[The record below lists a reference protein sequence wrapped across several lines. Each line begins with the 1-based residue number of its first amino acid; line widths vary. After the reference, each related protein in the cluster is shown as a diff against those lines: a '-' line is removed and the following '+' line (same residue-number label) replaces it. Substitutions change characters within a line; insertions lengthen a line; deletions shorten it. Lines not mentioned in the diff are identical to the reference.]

1 MASNNQLWKRVRSA
15 ASEVSPA
22 GCMTATVLGSGSFVP
37 DTVVNNCQLVSSR
50 QLDTTPEWIASKTGI
65 LERRFATPDVMASD
79 LATEAALRALEAA
92 GMPPGDVDLFIV
104 ATSTPDY
111 TMPATACLVQE
122 QLGAEGGMAFD
133 ISNACAG
140 FVTALDIAARCLQ
153 SNTETAVVIGVDIG
167 SRLVDQNDRT
177 TSVFFGDGAG
187 AVVLSSEG
195 SGRVLASRVQS
206 RGDSESLNVPVGG
219 TMTMNG
225 KAIWNFATD
234 VLPSSVR
241 YLCEKGQ
248 VPVDEIKLLV
258 PHQANEN
265 IIRCGAAEVGI
276 PMDRVAVNIDRYGN
290 TIGASIPIALD
301 EALRAGRA
309 TSGDHVMLVG
319 FGAGLSWG
327 GNLLRL

>member
-1 MASNNQLWKRVRSA
+1 MVLRNELWSRVRNATRDPSCG
-15 ASEVSPA
+15 P
-22 GCMTATVLGSGSFVP
+22 MTATILGAGSFAP
-37 DTVVNNCQLVSSR
+37 ENVVDNSSLVASMQLE
-50 QLDTTPEWIASKTGI
+50 TTPDWIASKTGI
-65 LERRFATPDVMASD
+65 LERRFADDGVKASD

-92 GMPPGDVDLFIV
+92 KISPDDVDLFIV

-111 TMPATACLVQE
+111 TMPATACLVQGN
-122 QLGAEGGMAFD
+122 LGAEGGMAFD
-133 ISNACAG
+133 VSNACAG
-140 FVTALDIAARCLQ
+140 FVTAMDIAARMLQ
-153 SNTETAVVIGVDIG
+153 TNTETAVVIGVDIG
-167 SRLVDQNDRT
+167 SRLVDPQDRT

-225 KAIWNFATD
+225 KAIWDFATR
-234 VLPSSVR
+234 VLPETVR
-241 YLCEKGQ
+241 YLCEKAR
-248 VPVDEIKLLV
+248 VPIDEIKLLV

-265 IIRCGAAEVGI
+265 IIRCGATEVGI
-276 PMDRVAVNIDRYGN
+276 SMDRVALNIDRYGN

-301 EALRAGRA
+301 EALRQGRA
-309 TSGDHVMLVG
+309 RPGDHVMLVG

-327 GNLLRL
+327 GNLLQL

>member
-1 MASNNQLWKRVRSA
+1 
-15 ASEVSPA
+15 
-22 GCMTATVLGSGSFVP
+22 MTATILGTGSFAP
-37 DTVVNNCQLVSSR
+37 ERVVDNFSLVASR
-50 QLDTTPEWIASKTGI
+50 QLETTPDWIASKTGI
-65 LERRFATPDVMASD
+65 LERRFADDGVKASD

-92 GMPPGDVDLFIV
+92 KISPDDVDLFIV

-111 TMPATACLVQE
+111 TMPATACLVQGN
-122 QLGAEGGMAFD
+122 LGAEGGMAFD
-133 ISNACAG
+133 VSNACAG
-140 FVTALDIAARCLQ
+140 FVTAMDIAARMLQ
-153 SNTETAVVIGVDIG
+153 TNTETAVVIGVDIG
-167 SRLVDQNDRT
+167 SRLVDPQDRT

-225 KAIWNFATD
+225 KAIWDFATR
-234 VLPSSVR
+234 VLPETVR
-241 YLCEKGQ
+241 YLCEKAR

-265 IIRCGAAEVGI
+265 IIRCGATEVGI
-276 PMDRVAVNIDRYGN
+276 SMDRVALNIDRYGN

-301 EALRAGRA
+301 EALRQGRA
-309 TSGDHVMLVG
+309 RPGDHVMLVG

-327 GNLLRL
+327 GNLLQL

>member
-1 MASNNQLWKRVRSA
+1 MVLRNELWSRVRNATRDPSCG
-15 ASEVSPA
+15 P
-22 GCMTATVLGSGSFVP
+22 MTATILGTGSFAP
-37 DTVVNNCQLVSSR
+37 ERVVDNFSLVASR
-50 QLDTTPEWIASKTGI
+50 QLETTPDWIASKTGI
-65 LERRFATPDVMASD
+65 LERRFADDGVKASD

-92 GMPPGDVDLFIV
+92 KISPDDVDLFIV

-111 TMPATACLVQE
+111 TMPATACLVQGN
-122 QLGAEGGMAFD
+122 LGAEGGMAFD
-133 ISNACAG
+133 VSNACAG
-140 FVTALDIAARCLQ
+140 FVTAMDIAARMLQ
-153 SNTETAVVIGVDIG
+153 TNTETAVVIGVDIG
-167 SRLVDQNDRT
+167 SRLVDPQDRT

-225 KAIWNFATD
+225 KAIWDFATR
-234 VLPSSVR
+234 VLPETVR
-241 YLCEKGQ
+241 YLCEKAR

-265 IIRCGAAEVGI
+265 IIRCGATEVGI
-276 PMDRVAVNIDRYGN
+276 SMDRVALNIDRYGN

-301 EALRAGRA
+301 EALRQGRA
-309 TSGDHVMLVG
+309 RPGDHVMLVG

-327 GNLLRL
+327 GNLLQL

>member
-1 MASNNQLWKRVRSA
+1 MVLANELWSKVRNATRDPASR
-15 ASEVSPA
+15 P
-22 GCMTATVLGSGSFVP
+22 MTATILGTGAFAP
-37 DTVVNNCQLVSSR
+37 ENVVDNSTLVASR

-65 LERRFATPDVMASD
+65 LERRFAADGVTASD

-92 GMPPGDVDLFIV
+92 GVAPDDVDLFIV

-111 TMPATACLVQE
+111 TMPATACLVQGN
-122 QLGAEGGMAFD
+122 LGAEGGMAFD
-133 ISNACAG
+133 LSNACAG
-140 FVTALDIAARCLQ
+140 FVTAMDVAVRMLQ
-153 SNTETAVVIGVDIG
+153 TNTETAVVIGVDIG
-167 SRLVDQNDRT
+167 SRLVDPQDRT

-195 SGRVLASRVQS
+195 SGQVLASRVQS

-219 TMTMNG
+219 SMTMNG
-225 KAIWNFATD
+225 KAIWNFATR
-234 VLPSSVR
+234 VLPDSIR
-241 YLCEKGQ
+241 YLCDKAR

-301 EALRAGRA
+301 EALRQGRA
-309 TSGDHVMLVG
+309 RPGDHVMLVG

>member
-1 MASNNQLWKRVRSA
+1 MVLRNELWSRVRNATRDPSCG
-15 ASEVSPA
+15 P
-22 GCMTATVLGSGSFVP
+22 MTATILGTGSFAP
-37 DTVVNNCQLVSSR
+37 ERVVDNFSLVASR
-50 QLDTTPEWIASKTGI
+50 QLETTPDWIASKTGI
-65 LERRFATPDVMASD
+65 LERRFADDGVKASD

-92 GMPPGDVDLFIV
+92 KISPDDVDLFIV

-111 TMPATACLVQE
+111 TMPATACLVQGN
-122 QLGAEGGMAFD
+122 LGAEGGMAFD
-133 ISNACAG
+133 VSNACAG
-140 FVTALDIAARCLQ
+140 FVTAMDIAARMLQ
-153 SNTETAVVIGVDIG
+153 TNTETAVVIGVDIG
-167 SRLVDQNDRT
+167 SRLVDPQDRT

-225 KAIWNFATD
+225 KAIWDFATR
-234 VLPSSVR
+234 VLPETVR
-241 YLCEKGQ
+241 YLCEKAR
-248 VPVDEIKLLV
+248 VPIDEIKLLV

-265 IIRCGAAEVGI
+265 IIRCGATEVGI
-276 PMDRVAVNIDRYGN
+276 SMDRVALNIDRYGN

-301 EALRAGRA
+301 EALRQGRA
-309 TSGDHVMLVG
+309 RPGDHVMLVG

-327 GNLLRL
+327 GNLLQL